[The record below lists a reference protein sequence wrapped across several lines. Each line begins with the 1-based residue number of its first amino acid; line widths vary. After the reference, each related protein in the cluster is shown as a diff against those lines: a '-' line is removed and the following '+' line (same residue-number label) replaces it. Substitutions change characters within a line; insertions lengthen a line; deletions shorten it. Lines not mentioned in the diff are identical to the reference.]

1 MGCRSSRCSNG
12 PVKRRG
18 RVREA
23 RRGSAARVALAEC
36 RPPVSTPACFASAK
50 CSHAAGLSAQPA
62 QHATACHITACSAH
76 AHLLCRRQSKSRSRS
91 GPPRRSGQPTCT
103 REGGR
108 PYGHLQGRRRLTRHV
123 ARQGIHHWQQG
134 SAETCAHA
142 CQERCS
148 SARRAAAIPT
158 ALPALPPPA
167 PAGTPP
173 ARARA
178 PARPRP
184 RPPPPPPPPP
194 APPLQR
200 GPPPPPPPPPPPRA
214 SACPAAAPPSSHAPV
229 VPVKGQRAA
238 EPAAEARQRRQVV
251 WPATEAQQRGG
262 AAFVVVQRLPARDLG
277 EGAGGKAG
285 VGRAGRAGSEARAR
299 STHATKP
306 LAAAPPSAD
315 LPHAKHPQQAC
326 CQPAATRPSPA
337 TLPPRPAHPP
347 THLPPG
353 QLVHRVVVEYNSL
366 HVLLTDII
374 TLALPPQGCRRR
386 GASRGSKAQSCG
398 CCAEGRCRRARRA
411 GGHDRRGRACECA
424 SNAGV
429 RVSSV

>member
-1 MGCRSSRCSNG
+1 MGESIAGRTRSPNASGEPAQSAVEGACVGCRSSRCSNG

-167 PAGTPP
+167 AAST
-173 ARARA
+173 
-178 PARPRP
+178 
-184 RPPPPPPPPP
+184 
-194 APPLQR
+194 
-200 GPPPPPPPPPPPRA
+200 PPPPPPPPPRVGLPR
-214 SACPAAAPPSSHAPV
+214 SRPAILSRTSRA
-229 VPVKGQRAA
+229 GQRAA
-238 EPAAEARQRRQVV
+238 GRR
-251 WPATEAQQRGG
+251 T
-262 AAFVVVQRLPARDLG
+262 
-277 EGAGGKAG
+277 
-285 VGRAGRAGSEARAR
+285 
-299 STHATKP
+299 
-306 LAAAPPSAD
+306 
-315 LPHAKHPQQAC
+315 
-326 CQPAATRPSPA
+326 
-337 TLPPRPAHPP
+337 
-347 THLPPG
+347 
-353 QLVHRVVVEYNSL
+353 
-366 HVLLTDII
+366 
-374 TLALPPQGCRRR
+374 
-386 GASRGSKAQSCG
+386 SC
-398 CCAEGRCRRARRA
+398 
-411 GGHDRRGRACECA
+411 
-424 SNAGV
+424 
-429 RVSSV
+429 